1 MKKRVVLL
9 TILLCMLIVPIC
21 ARANGH
27 NSVVFLT
34 FSDNTE
40 YKQIKSHEIL
50 SEYLLSRMCELSN
63 FNVMEQGVDIEV
75 FEIEKKL
82 NVDNDNIKE
91 AKEKDDFEFL
101 MNAHE
106 NSIHKKQAGQF
117 LPEEFITKIGK
128 KYNADYIFHGSV
140 EYLGA
145 DVEVDTSLVP
155 IIGVEKTKPYLIAVA
170 FVRLIDAT
178 NGQVVWTCQAFGKA
192 KDHLYTGK
200 GIRLGTGE
208 LNSQLFYEAI
218 DKTSEE
224 IIKLLQKDLKKGRL
238 VLKKGEFK

>member
-1 MKKRVVLL
+1 MKKCTVFLMILFIVLFAP
-9 TILLCMLIVPIC
+9 VHGS
-21 ARANGH
+21 ANRY
-27 NSVVFLT
+27 NSVVFIT

-40 YKQIKSHEIL
+40 YKQIKSHEVL
-50 SEYLLSRMCELSN
+50 SDYLLSRMCELSS
-63 FNVMEQGVDIEV
+63 FYVMEHTADVEA

-82 NVDNDNIKE
+82 NVDNDSIRE

-117 LPEEFITKIGK
+117 LPEEFTKNIGA
-128 KYNADYIFHGSV
+128 KYNADYILHGSV

-145 DVEVDTSLVP
+145 DVEIDASLVP
-155 IIGVEKTKPYLIAVA
+155 IIGVEKTKPYLIAGA
-170 FVRLIDAT
+170 FVRLIAAD
-178 NGQVVWTCQAFGKA
+178 NGQIVWTCQAYGKA
-192 KDHLYTGK
+192 KDHLYSGI

-224 IIKLLQKDLKKGRL
+224 IIKLLQNDLEKGRL
-238 VLKKGEFK
+238 VLKKGDFK